1 MAVSNN
7 VRVVMTPQ
15 ELLTEVASVVPH
27 GHARRLITRARRVAG
42 IGRTREADLEPLE
55 LLMILESI
63 ERDAA
68 VRAARTRALSTDGD
82 IKPLGGALR
91 PHNRAA

>member
-27 GHARRLITRARRVAG
+27 GRARRLITRARRVAG
-42 IGRTREADLEPLE
+42 IGRTRDADLEPLE

-63 ERDAA
+63 AA
-68 VRAARTRALSTDGD
+68 EGGELQTLAEVLARRTLHAEAAPRT
-82 IKPLGGALR
+82 
-91 PHNRAA
+91 

>member
-63 ERDAA
+63 AA
-68 VRAARTRALSTDGD
+68 EGGELQTLAEVLARRTLHAEAAPRT
-82 IKPLGGALR
+82 
-91 PHNRAA
+91 